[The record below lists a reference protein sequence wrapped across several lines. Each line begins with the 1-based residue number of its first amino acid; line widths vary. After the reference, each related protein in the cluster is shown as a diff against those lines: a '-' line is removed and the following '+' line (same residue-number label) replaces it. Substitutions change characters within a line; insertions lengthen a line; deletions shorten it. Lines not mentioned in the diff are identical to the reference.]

1 MTESTQTP
9 SMLAHTLAAG
19 RDRAFVGRRAELE
32 WFAAA
37 LAGKTEARPVHY
49 LHGPGGIGK
58 STLLRKFAAQARRAG
73 RSVVEIDG
81 RTVVPTP
88 QGFVAAAGTALHQ
101 PGVVLLVDTFEK
113 CQGLEGWLWERFL
126 PQLPVGAVVVVAGRA
141 EPDPL
146 WTSDPGWVDL
156 LRVTAL
162 RNLVPQEAAEFLH
175 ARHVPASAQ
184 QAVLEFTGGNP
195 LALALAA
202 VVAVKDRT
210 PIGDWKPSQ
219 DTIATLLRQLVG
231 NTPSPE
237 HRRALEVC
245 AHAYVTSESLLRAV
259 FGERAAELFAWLRV
273 QPFIE
278 YTDTGLFPHDVVRE
292 ALEAD
297 LKWRDPEGFAEMH
310 HQMREVHLAQLRSVP
325 ESQLLQATGAVIFLY
340 RTDRQISEFNIWR
353 DVGLVEDHPYAES
366 HREQVLAL
374 VRRHEGEASAAIAAF
389 WLDHQPAAFR
399 VYLATQTGELVAFSA
414 WLALTEPVGLDV
426 DPVVAAAWN
435 YARANGPLRS
445 GEYMALARFTVDATA
460 YQRPAA
466 STTLAQWR
474 ATGEMVRGERLAWS
488 YVVMRD
494 DGYWDAHLGDINM
507 VPIDSPPTVGAHRYA
522 LFAHDW
528 RTQPPG
534 PWLEEKSAA
543 MLAGA
548 SMADGPVRGPAEL
561 VVLSRPEFET
571 AIRDA
576 LRTLRRPIGL
586 DDNPLNRSRL
596 VVESGKSLAEV
607 LADAAQSLLRERG
620 GEKLHR
626 AVSVT
631 YFKGAPTQEVAAEL
645 LGLPFSTYRRHVS
658 TAVERMSELLWH
670 HELNGH

>member
-1 MTESTQTP
+1 MPTNTT
-9 SMLAHTLAAG
+9 MLAHTLAAG
-19 RDRAFVGRRAELE
+19 RDRAFVGRRTELE
-32 WFAAA
+32 GFAAA
-37 LAGKTEARPVHY
+37 LAGDHAARPVHY

-58 STLLRKFAAQARRAG
+58 STLLWKFAGQARRAG
-73 RSVVEIDG
+73 RQVVEIDG

-88 QGFVAAAGTALHQ
+88 EGFLAAAGAALQ
-101 PGVVLLVDTFEK
+101 RPGVVLLIDTFEK

-175 ARHVPASAQ
+175 ARHVPATVQ

-202 VVAVKDRT
+202 AVAVEAVKDGAPT
-210 PIGDWKPSQ
+210 GDWRPSQ
-219 DTIATLLRQLVG
+219 DTIATLLRQLIG
-231 NTPSPE
+231 STPSPE
-237 HRRALEVC
+237 HSRALEVC

-278 YTDTGLFPHDVVRE
+278 YTGAGLFPHDVVRE

-297 LKWRDPEGFAEMH
+297 LRWRDAEGFAEIH
-310 HQMREVHLAQLRSVP
+310 HRMREVQLAHLRSAP
-325 ESQLLQATGAVIFLY
+325 ESQLLQSTGAVIFLY
-340 RTDRQISEFNIWR
+340 RTDRQISEFNVWR
-353 DVGLVEDHPYAES
+353 DVGLVEDHPYVES
-366 HREQVLAL
+366 QREQVLAL
-374 VRRHEGEASAAIAAF
+374 VQRHEGDASAAIVAF
-389 WLDHQPAAFR
+389 WLDQQPAAFR
-399 VYLATQTGELVAFSA
+399 AYLATQTGEVVAFSA
-414 WLALTEPVGLDV
+414 WLELAEPVGLEV
-426 DPVVAAAWN
+426 DPVVAAAWR
-435 YARANGPLRS
+435 YARAHGPLRS

-466 STTLAQWR
+466 ATTLAQWR
-474 ATGEMVRGERLAWS
+474 ATGEMIRGERLAWS
-488 YVVMRD
+488 FVVMRD

-507 VPIDSPPTVGAHRYA
+507 APIDAPPSVGAHRYA

-548 SMADGPVRGPAEL
+548 SMADGPVRGPTEL
-561 VVLSRPEFET
+561 VVLSRPEFDT

-576 LRTLRRPIGL
+576 LRTLRKPVALG
-586 DDNPLNRSRL
+586 DNPLNRSRL
-596 VVESGKSLAEV
+596 VTESGKSLTEV
-607 LADAAQSLLRERG
+607 LADAAQSLLAERG

-626 AVSVT
+626 AVNVA

-645 LGLPFSTYRRHVS
+645 LGLPFSTYRRHLG
-658 TAVERMSELLWH
+658 TAVDRMSELLWH
-670 HELNGH
+670 HELNGQ